1 MDGWMDGWI
10 GVGREGERVRERGRA
25 RDGKREAACKK
36 KKRLKGKKAM
46 EIIRGSKGERKG

>member
-1 MDGWMDGWI
+1 MDGWI

-36 KKRLKGKKAM
+36 KKKTEREESDGNNTGK
-46 EIIRGSKGERKG
+46 